1 MLKKAGELAR
11 EVPGIA
17 PFGNRK
23 YPTFKG
29 YATRERMA
37 AAEMV
42 RYEELRQHFWG
53 EGVEIIPQVG
63 LRGGSLFFK

>member
-1 MLKKAGELAR
+1 
-11 EVPGIA
+11 
-17 PFGNRK
+17 
-23 YPTFKG
+23 
-29 YATRERMA
+29 MA
-37 AAEMV
+37 VAEMV